1 MAMPGYD
8 QSDLITRMRFD
19 ALIAEYNQMHA
30 QFREY
35 SRTMTSRESLFA
47 TLSFG
52 VLAYTLAYDI
62 GFLDLMIASI
72 VSMSIFIHYM
82 YACERAL
89 YYIERHM
96 TRSKEIEGEVNDIL
110 DADVLRFQT
119 GDALRYNRQI
129 SQSIEKIGWH
139 DPTRW
144 LRFAGMSFE
153 GRRVRL
159 IMLALLLVLWVFRI
173 F

>member
-1 MAMPGYD
+1 MD
-8 QSDLITRMRFD
+8 SSESEHSDMTMRMRFD
-19 ALIAEYNQMHA
+19 ALIAEYDQMHA

-62 GFLDLMIASI
+62 GRIDLIIASI
-72 VSMSIFIHYM
+72 VSVSIFIHYM

-89 YYIERHM
+89 YAIERHM
-96 TRSKEIEGEVNDIL
+96 IRSREIEEEINEALKI
-110 DADVLRFQT
+110 DVLKFQT
-119 GDALRYNRQI
+119 GDTQRYDQQI
-129 SQSIEKIGWH
+129 SQSIEKISWH

-159 IMLALLLVLWVFRI
+159 IMLALLVVLWVFRI